1 VKQPNDERGP
11 DGRFRPGN
19 AVRLTHG
26 RRSRRAQLALLPGQE
41 ELRAALA
48 EQRRAWLDDLGGAA
62 ELSSAAR
69 DLVQRG
75 LRVRVLMDTL
85 EARMDREGVLTGKG
99 RTRASASLYLN
110 LLDRLMKIYA
120 ALGLERRA
128 RRVPTAG
135 EILREATR

>member
-1 VKQPNDERGP
+1 VKEPNGDHTANGQWA
-11 DGRFRPGN
+11 PGN
-19 AVRLTHG
+19 TARLNGGH
-26 RRSRRAQLALLPGQE
+26 RSKRAQLALLPGQE

-48 EQRRAWLDDLGGAA
+48 EQRLAWLEDLGGAS

-99 RTRASASLYLN
+99 RTRASASLYLQ

-128 RRVPTAG
+128 RRLPTAG
-135 EILREATR
+135 EILREAAR